1 MEQENAKAIE
11 IPTQQNIYLFLAD
24 LKMCYI
30 ESSFI
35 AKTIFVFFFRWV
47 LMVFSALK
55 YVCHA
60 KTKQN
65 TAQDS

>member
-35 AKTIFVFFFRWV
+35 AKTIFVFFPLGFNGIFCIEVCLSRENE
-47 LMVFSALK
+47 AK
-55 YVCHA
+55 YGPR
-60 KTKQN
+60 
-65 TAQDS
+65 

>member
-35 AKTIFVFFFRWV
+35 AKTIFVFF
-47 LMVFSALK
+47 SAGF
-55 YVCHA
+55 
-60 KTKQN
+60 
-65 TAQDS
+65 